1 MASVV
6 LTFIPCAFGNL
17 TSVCSRIGGKVF
29 IEQSMDGVLLSGGGT
44 KGVAFAGAL
53 LELKNTKGIDWGQRC
68 PPLKRAG
75 GVSIGSFFALLIVLG
90 YSVSE
95 IVDMALRMNGYSM
108 IQLDP
113 SRIVLEKHVS
123 LDSGQT
129 MQDFLETIIRR
140 KLADASEHMTLAEL
154 RTRTGMEL
162 VVFVTNLDKA
172 ELEIVSDTNP
182 VLQALRA
189 SMALPPLLP
198 PIVLMNEQ
206 PMYYA
211 DGGILCN
218 YPIHFMPPTTIG
230 LNLLQRKFTMASVLN
245 SPNPFYSYMATTLET
260 AISHNVR
267 PLSEEEKAR
276 TISIECGGTCG
287 AYELVLSD
295 SSRLELLEDGKRSA
309 KLAQI
314 L

>member
-1 MASVV
+1 M
-6 LTFIPCAFGNL
+6 
-17 TSVCSRIGGKVF
+17 
-29 IEQSMDGVLLSGGGT
+29 LLSGGGT

-53 LELKNTKGIDWGQRC
+53 LELKQSKGIDWGQRC

-95 IVDMALRMNGYSM
+95 IVDLAFRMNGFTM

-129 MQDFLETIIRR
+129 MQDFLEGIIRR
-140 KLADASEHMTLAEL
+140 KLPDASEHMTLAEL

-162 VVFVTNLDKA
+162 VVFATNLDRA
-172 ELEIVSDTNP
+172 ELEIVKDSNP

-198 PIVLMNEQ
+198 PIVLMNDM
-206 PMYYA
+206 PYYYA

-218 YPIHFMPPTTIG
+218 FPIHHMMPTTIG
-230 LNLLQRKFTMASVLN
+230 LNLLQRKFTMASVLT

-260 AISHNVR
+260 AISHVTR
-267 PLSEEEKAR
+267 ASTEEEKLR
-276 TISIECGGTCG
+276 TVNIECGGTCG
-287 AYELVLSD
+287 AYELVLTD
-295 SSRLELLEDGKRSA
+295 ASRLELLEDGKRA
-309 KLAQI
+309 TKQALAH
-314 L
+314 LPL

>member
-1 MASVV
+1 
-6 LTFIPCAFGNL
+6 
-17 TSVCSRIGGKVF
+17 
-29 IEQSMDGVLLSGGGT
+29 MDGVLLSGGGT

-53 LELKNTKGIDWGQRC
+53 LELKQSKGIDWGQRC

-90 YSVSE
+90 YTVSE
-95 IVDMALRMNGYSM
+95 IVDMALQMNGFSM
-108 IQLDP
+108 IQLEP

-129 MQDFLETIIRR
+129 MQDFLETIVRR
-140 KLADASEHMTLAEL
+140 KIPDASEHMTLAQL
-154 RTRTGMEL
+154 RAKTGMEL
-162 VVFVTNLDKA
+162 VVFATNLDKA
-172 ELEIVSDTNP
+172 TLEIVKDTNP

-198 PIVLMNEQ
+198 PIVLMNDESA
-206 PMYYA
+206 YYA

-218 YPIHFMPPTTIG
+218 YPIHYMPPTTIG
-230 LNLLQRKFTMASVLN
+230 LNLLQRKFTMASVLS

-260 AISHNVR
+260 AISHIAR
-267 PLSEEEKAR
+267 PLSAEEASR

-295 SSRLELLEDGKRSA
+295 SSRLELLEDGKRA
-309 KLAQI
+309 AREALP
-314 L
+314 LLN